1 MSLELL
7 TLILVVSLAVMLM
20 AGQWTAFALG
30 ICGVLVLYLSKGVL
44 GLTALSSVI
53 WNNANS
59 YILIAVPMFLLM
71 GEIILRSGVSAY
83 FYRGVV
89 VLLGRL
95 PGGLL
100 HANIASCAVFA
111 AVSGSSV
118 ATAATVGTVAIP
130 EMLSRGYEPR
140 TVFGSL
146 AAGGTLGILIPP
158 SIIMVLYGALVE
170 ESIAR
175 LFMAGIAARPADGG
189 HLHDLHRRPAAAEAV
204 TMRRRRDAPAGKSP
218 ASEVAACLSRPRPA
232 GRGAGQHLLRHRHAD
247 RGVGAGRRGRHRAGR
262 RATAASPPQ
271 VFGESLMA
279 TVKTTCMVALIII
292 GAQILSTALTYSGV
306 SRTVSEWVMGLGLGK
321 WEFFVA
327 LVVLY
332 LVLGCFVDGISMI
345 YMTLPVLLPVV
356 KAFGFDLIWFG
367 VILTVLIEL
376 GQITP
381 PVGLNLFTIHAISG
395 GAKFSEVAIGLGA
408 LTCVL
413 MLLVILMLCLWPE
426 IALWLPDDDAR
437 LIRSVCEGGRG
448 HGPTQQW

>member
-7 TLILVVSLAVMLM
+7 TLILVASLAVLLT

-30 ICGVLVLYLSKGVL
+30 ICGVLVLYLSKGAI
-44 GLTALSSVI
+44 GLTALSSVV

-71 GEIILRSGVSAY
+71 GEVILRSGVSSY

-89 VLLGRL
+89 VLMGRL

-100 HANIASCAVFA
+100 HANIASCAVFS

-130 EMLSRGYEPR
+130 EMLKRVYEPR
-140 TVFGSL
+140 SVFGSL

-170 ESIAR
+170 ESVAR
-175 LFMAGIAARPADGG
+175 LFMAGVVPGLLMAGIFMMFIAGLLLVKPHYAPSRETSGTS
-189 HLHDLHRRPAAAEAV
+189 RFSEAMHV
-204 TMRRRRDAPAGKSP
+204 FPVLGLLVVVLGSIYSGIATPTE
-218 ASEVAACLSRPRPA
+218 ASA
-232 GRGAGQHLLRHRHAD
+232 
-247 RGVGAGRRGRHRAGR
+247 VGAAGAIVLALGYR
-262 RATAASPPQ
+262 SFTPK
-271 VFGESLMA
+271 VFTESLMA

-292 GAQILSTALTYSGV
+292 CAQILSTALTYSGV

-321 WEFFVA
+321 WAFFLA

-332 LVLGCFVDGISMI
+332 IILGCFVDGISMI

-356 KAFGFDLIWFG
+356 KAFGFDLVWFG

-395 GAKFSEVAIGLGA
+395 GAKFSAVAAGSAPYVG
-408 LTCVL
+408 L
-413 MLLVILMLCLWPE
+413 MLLVILLLCVWPE
-426 IALWLPDDDAR
+426 IALWLPTTM
-437 LIRSVCEGGRG
+437 RG
-448 HGPTQQW
+448 

>member
-1 MSLELL
+1 MNLELL
-7 TLILVVSLAVMLM
+7 TLILVASLAIMLM

-44 GLTALSSVI
+44 GLTALSSVV

-71 GEIILRSGVSAY
+71 GEIILRSGVSGY

-100 HANIASCAVFA
+100 HANIASCAVFS

-130 EMLSRGYEPR
+130 EMLKRGYEPR

-175 LFMAGIAARPADGG
+175 LFMAGVLPGLLMAGIFMIFIAMLLLLKPHYAPSRDAAGG
-189 HLHDLHRRPAAAEAV
+189 RPAAGDVLHVFPVLGLLVVVLGSIYSGIATPTEASALGAAGAIV
-204 TMRRRRDAPAGKSP
+204 LAIGYGSFTRRI
-218 ASEVAACLSRPRPA
+218 
-232 GRGAGQHLLRHRHAD
+232 
-247 RGVGAGRRGRHRAGR
+247 
-262 RATAASPPQ
+262 
-271 VFGESLMA
+271 FGDSLMA

-306 SRTVSEWVMGLGLGK
+306 SRTVSEWIMGMGLSK
-321 WEFFVA
+321 WEFFIA
-327 LVVLY
+327 LVILY
-332 LVLGCFVDGISMI
+332 IVLGCFVDGISMI

-356 KAFGFDLIWFG
+356 KSFGFDLIWFG

-395 GAKFSEVAIGLGA
+395 GAKFTEVAMGSLPYVG
-408 LTCVL
+408 L
-413 MLLVILMLCLWPE
+413 MLLVILLLCFWPD
-426 IALWLPDDDAR
+426 IALWLPTTM
-437 LIRSVCEGGRG
+437 RG
-448 HGPTQQW
+448 

>member
-1 MSLELL
+1 MNLELL
-7 TLILVVSLAVMLM
+7 TLILAISLAVMLM
-20 AGQWTAFALG
+20 TGQWTAFALG

-44 GLTALSSVI
+44 GLTALSSVV

-59 YILIAVPMFLLM
+59 YILVAVPMFLLM
-71 GEIILRSGVSAY
+71 GEIILRSGVSTY

-100 HANIASCAVFA
+100 HANIASCAVFS

-158 SIIMVLYGALVE
+158 SIVLVLYGALVE

-175 LFMAGIAARPADGG
+175 LFMAGVLPGLLMAGTFMIFIAGLLLLKPAYAPPRDAGSG
-189 HLHDLHRRPAAAEAV
+189 KSRVAEAV
-204 TMRRRRDAPAGKSP
+204 HVFPVLGLLVVVLGSIYAGFATPTEASALGAAGAILLAVGYGSFTRRIF
-218 ASEVAACLSRPRPA
+218 
-232 GRGAGQHLLRHRHAD
+232 
-247 RGVGAGRRGRHRAGR
+247 
-262 RATAASPPQ
+262 T
-271 VFGESLMA
+271 ESLMA
-279 TVKTTCMVALIII
+279 TVKTTCMVALIIVC
-292 GAQILSTALTYSGV
+292 AQILSTALTYSGV
-306 SRTVSEWVMGLGLGK
+306 SRAVSEWVMGLGLGK
-321 WEFFVA
+321 WQFFLA
-327 LVVLY
+327 LVALY
-332 LVLGCFVDGISMI
+332 LVLGCFVDGVSMI

-367 VILTVLIEL
+367 VILMVLIEL

-395 GAKFSEVAIGLGA
+395 GAKFSAVAAGSAPYVG
-408 LTCVL
+408 L
-413 MLLVILMLCLWPE
+413 MLLVIFMLCLWPE
-426 IALWLPDDDAR
+426 IALWLPTTM
-437 LIRSVCEGGRG
+437 RG
-448 HGPTQQW
+448 

>member
-1 MSLELL
+1 MNLELL
-7 TLILVVSLAVMLM
+7 VLILVVSLAVMLM

-44 GLTALSSVI
+44 GLTALSSVV

-71 GEIILRSGVSAY
+71 GEIILRSGVSTH

-100 HANIASCAVFA
+100 HANIASCAVFS

-130 EMLSRGYEPR
+130 EMLKRGYEPK

-158 SIIMVLYGALVE
+158 SIVMVLYGALVE

-175 LFMAGIAARPADGG
+175 LFMAGVVPGLLMACIFMVFIAVLLLLKPSYAP
-189 HLHDLHRRPAAAEAV
+189 P
-204 TMRRRRDAPAGKSP
+204 RDADSGRSRVDQALHVFPVLGLLVVVLGSIYSGVATPTEASALGAAGAILLAVGYGKFTR
-218 ASEVAACLSRPRPA
+218 EVF
-232 GRGAGQHLLRHRHAD
+232 
-247 RGVGAGRRGRHRAGR
+247 
-262 RATAASPPQ
+262 T
-271 VFGESLMA
+271 ESLMA

-292 GAQILSTALTYSGV
+292 CAQILSTALTYSGV

-321 WEFFVA
+321 WEFFIA

-332 LVLGCFVDGISMI
+332 LVLGCFVDGVSMI

-356 KAFGFDLIWFG
+356 KAFGFDLVWFG

-395 GAKFSEVAIGLGA
+395 GAKFSEVAAGSAPYVG
-408 LTCVL
+408 L

-426 IALWLPDDDAR
+426 IALWLPTTM
-437 LIRSVCEGGRG
+437 RG
-448 HGPTQQW
+448 

>member
-1 MSLELL
+1 MSIELL
-7 TLILVVSLAVMLM
+7 TLILVASLLVMLL
-20 AGQWTAFALG
+20 AGQWTSFALG

-59 YILIAVPMFLLM
+59 YILIAIPMFLLM
-71 GEIILRSGVSAY
+71 GEIILRSGVSGY

-130 EMLSRGYEPR
+130 EMLSRGYEPK
-140 TVFGSL
+140 TVFGSI

-175 LFMAGIAARPADGG
+175 LFMAGIVPGLLMAITFMIFIAVLLLLKPHYAPPRSAPGDKPRLGEVLHVFPVLGLLMVVLGSIYAGLATPTEASALGAAGAIVLAMGYGRFS
-189 HLHDLHRRPAAAEAV
+189 RRI
-204 TMRRRRDAPAGKSP
+204 
-218 ASEVAACLSRPRPA
+218 
-232 GRGAGQHLLRHRHAD
+232 
-247 RGVGAGRRGRHRAGR
+247 
-262 RATAASPPQ
+262 
-271 VFGESLMA
+271 FGEALMA
-279 TVKTTCMVALIII
+279 TVKTTCMVVLIII

-306 SRTVSEWVMGLGLGK
+306 SRGVSEWVMGLGLGK
-321 WEFFVA
+321 WEFFLA

-332 LVLGCFVDGISMI
+332 VVLGFFVDGISMI

-356 KAFGFDLIWFG
+356 QAFGFDLIWFG
-367 VILTVLIEL
+367 IVLTVLIEL

-381 PVGLNLFTIHAISG
+381 PVGLNLFAIHAISG
-395 GAKFSEVAIGLGA
+395 GRKFSEVAIGSA
-408 LTCVL
+408 PYVFL
-413 MLLVILMLCLWPE
+413 MLLGILALCLWPG
-426 IALWLPDDDAR
+426 IALWLPTTM
-437 LIRSVCEGGRG
+437 RG
-448 HGPTQQW
+448 

>member
-44 GLTALSSVI
+44 GLTALSSVV

-71 GEIILRSGVSAY
+71 GEIILRSGVSTY

-89 VLLGRL
+89 VLMGRL

-100 HANIASCAVFA
+100 HANIASCAVFS

-158 SIIMVLYGALVE
+158 SIVMVLYGALVE

-175 LFMAGIAARPADGG
+175 LFMAGVVPGLLMAGIFMVFIAVLLLLKPSYAPPREAGSG
-189 HLHDLHRRPAAAEAV
+189 KSRVAEAV
-204 TMRRRRDAPAGKSP
+204 HVFPVLGLLVVVLGSIYSGMATPTEASALGAAGAIVLAVSYHTFTRK
-218 ASEVAACLSRPRPA
+218 
-232 GRGAGQHLLRHRHAD
+232 
-247 RGVGAGRRGRHRAGR
+247 
-262 RATAASPPQ
+262 
-271 VFGESLMA
+271 VFAESLMA

-292 GAQILSTALTYSGV
+292 CAQILSTALTYSGV

-321 WEFFVA
+321 WEFFLA

-332 LVLGCFVDGISMI
+332 LVLGCFVDGVSMI

-395 GAKFSEVAIGLGA
+395 GAKFSTVAAGSAPYVG
-408 LTCVL
+408 L

-426 IALWLPDDDAR
+426 IALWLPTTM
-437 LIRSVCEGGRG
+437 RG
-448 HGPTQQW
+448 

>member
-30 ICGVLVLYLSKGVL
+30 ICGVLVLYLSKGLL
-44 GLTALSSVI
+44 GLTALSSVV

-71 GEIILRSGVSAY
+71 GEIILRSGVSSY

-89 VLLGRL
+89 VLMGRL

-100 HANIASCAVFA
+100 HANIASCAVFS

-158 SIIMVLYGALVE
+158 SIVMVLYGALVE

-175 LFMAGIAARPADGG
+175 LFMAGVVPGLLMAGIFMVFIAVLLLLKPSYAPPREAGSG
-189 HLHDLHRRPAAAEAV
+189 KSRVAEAAHV
-204 TMRRRRDAPAGKSP
+204 FPVLGLLVVVLGSIYSGIATPTEASALGAAGAIVLAVGYGSFTRR
-218 ASEVAACLSRPRPA
+218 
-232 GRGAGQHLLRHRHAD
+232 
-247 RGVGAGRRGRHRAGR
+247 
-262 RATAASPPQ
+262 
-271 VFGESLMA
+271 VFTESLMA

-292 GAQILSTALTYSGV
+292 CAQILSTALTYSGV
-306 SRTVSEWVMGLGLGK
+306 SRTVSEWVLGLGLGK
-321 WEFFVA
+321 WQFFVA

-332 LVLGCFVDGISMI
+332 LVLGCFVDGVSMI

-395 GAKFSEVAIGLGA
+395 GAKFSEVAAGSA
-408 LTCVL
+408 PYVAL

-426 IALWLPDDDAR
+426 IALWLPTTM
-437 LIRSVCEGGRG
+437 RG
-448 HGPTQQW
+448 

>member
-7 TLILVVSLAVMLM
+7 TLILVISLAVMLM

-44 GLTALSSVI
+44 GLTALSSVV

-71 GEIILRSGVSAY
+71 GEIILRSGVSSY

-89 VLLGRL
+89 VLMGRL

-100 HANIASCAVFA
+100 HANIASCAVFS

-130 EMLSRGYEPR
+130 EMLSRGYEPK

-158 SIIMVLYGALVE
+158 SIVMVLYGALVE

-175 LFMAGIAARPADGG
+175 LFMAGVVPGLLMAGIFMVFIAILLLVKPSYAPPREAGSG
-189 HLHDLHRRPAAAEAV
+189 KSRVAEAV
-204 TMRRRRDAPAGKSP
+204 HVFPVLGLLVVVLGSIYSGIATPTEASALGAAGAILLALGYRSFTRR
-218 ASEVAACLSRPRPA
+218 
-232 GRGAGQHLLRHRHAD
+232 
-247 RGVGAGRRGRHRAGR
+247 
-262 RATAASPPQ
+262 
-271 VFGESLMA
+271 VFTESLMA

-292 GAQILSTALTYSGV
+292 CAQILSTALTYSGV

-321 WEFFVA
+321 WQFFVA

-332 LVLGCFVDGISMI
+332 LVLGCFVDGVSMI

-395 GAKFSEVAIGLGA
+395 GAKFSEVAAGSA
-408 LTCVL
+408 PYVAL

-426 IALWLPDDDAR
+426 IALWLPATM
-437 LIRSVCEGGRG
+437 RG
-448 HGPTQQW
+448 

>member
-1 MSLELL
+1 MNLELL
-7 TLILVVSLAVMLM
+7 TLILVASLAIMLM

-44 GLTALSSVI
+44 GLTALSSVV

-71 GEIILRSGVSAY
+71 GEIILRSGVSGY

-100 HANIASCAVFA
+100 HANIASCAVFS

-130 EMLSRGYEPR
+130 EMLKRGYEPR

-175 LFMAGIAARPADGG
+175 LFMAGVLPGLLMAGIFMIFIAILLLLKPHYAPSRNAAGG
-189 HLHDLHRRPAAAEAV
+189 RPAAGDVLHTFPVLGLLVVVLGSIYSGIATPTEASALGAAGAIV
-204 TMRRRRDAPAGKSP
+204 LAIGYGSFTRRIFSD
-218 ASEVAACLSRPRPA
+218 
-232 GRGAGQHLLRHRHAD
+232 
-247 RGVGAGRRGRHRAGR
+247 
-262 RATAASPPQ
+262 
-271 VFGESLMA
+271 SLMA

-306 SRTVSEWVMGLGLGK
+306 SRTVSEWIMGMGLSK
-321 WEFFVA
+321 WEFFIA
-327 LVVLY
+327 LVILY
-332 LVLGCFVDGISMI
+332 IVLGCFVDGISMI

-395 GAKFSEVAIGLGA
+395 GAKFTEVAMGSLPYVG
-408 LTCVL
+408 L
-413 MLLVILMLCLWPE
+413 MLLVILLLCFWPD
-426 IALWLPDDDAR
+426 IALWLPTTM
-437 LIRSVCEGGRG
+437 RG
-448 HGPTQQW
+448 

>member
-7 TLILVVSLAVMLM
+7 TLVLVVALTLMLL

-30 ICGVLVLYLSKGVL
+30 ASGMLVLFLSKGLL
-44 GLTALSSVI
+44 GLQSLSSVV

-71 GEIILRSGVSAY
+71 GELILKSGVSTY

-100 HANIASCAVFA
+100 HANIFSCAIFS

-130 EMLSRGYEPR
+130 EMLKRGYEPR
-140 TVFGSL
+140 VVFGSL

-158 SIIMVLYGALVE
+158 SIVMVLYGALVE

-175 LFMAGIAARPADGG
+175 LFMAGVLPGLLMAGIFMIYIAIHLLIVPRLAPSRERDAAMAPRAADMAHIVPVLGLLVVVLG
-189 HLHDLHRRPAAAEAV
+189 SIYVGVATPTEAAALGAAGAAV
-204 TMRRRRDAPAGKSP
+204 LAWAYGG
-218 ASEVAACLSRPRPA
+218 LS
-232 GRGAGQHLLRHRHAD
+232 
-247 RGVGAGRRGRHRAGR
+247 
-262 RATAASPPQ
+262 TK
-271 VFGESLMA
+271 VFNESLMA
-279 TVKTTCMVALIII
+279 TVKTTCMVTLIII

-306 SRTVSEWVMGLGLGK
+306 SRAVSEWILAFGLSK
-321 WEFFVA
+321 WVFFLA

-332 LVLGCFVDGISMI
+332 LILGCFVDGISMI
-345 YMTLPVLLPVV
+345 YMTLPVLLPIIKV
-356 KAFGFDLIWFG
+356 FQFDLIWFG
-367 VILTVLIEL
+367 VVLTILIEL

-395 GAKFSEVAIGLGA
+395 GRSFSDVVIGSFPY
-408 LTCVL
+408 VFL
-413 MLLVILMLCLWPE
+413 MLLVILLLCVWPQL
-426 IALWLPDDDAR
+426 ALWLPT
-437 LIRSVCEGGRG
+437 SMRG
-448 HGPTQQW
+448 

>member
-1 MSLELL
+1 MNLELL
-7 TLILVVSLAVMLM
+7 TLILAVSLAVMLM
-20 AGQWTAFALG
+20 TGQWTAFALG
-30 ICGVLVLYLSKGVL
+30 ICGVLVLYLSKGLL
-44 GLTALSSVI
+44 GLTALSSVV
-53 WNNANS
+53 WNNANN
-59 YILIAVPMFLLM
+59 YILVAVPMFLLM
-71 GEIILRSGVSAY
+71 GEIILRSGVSSY

-89 VLLGRL
+89 VLMGRL

-100 HANIASCAVFA
+100 HANIASCAVFS

-158 SIIMVLYGALVE
+158 SIVMVLYGALVE

-175 LFMAGIAARPADGG
+175 LFMAGVVPGLLMAGIFMVFIAVLLLLKPSYAPPRDAGSG
-189 HLHDLHRRPAAAEAV
+189 KSRVAEAV
-204 TMRRRRDAPAGKSP
+204 HVFPVLGLLVVVLGSIYSGIATPTEASALGAAG
-218 ASEVAACLSRPRPA
+218 AIVLA
-232 GRGAGQHLLRHRHAD
+232 
-247 RGVGAGRRGRHRAGR
+247 VGYGSFTRN
-262 RATAASPPQ
+262 
-271 VFGESLMA
+271 VFTESLMA

-292 GAQILSTALTYSGV
+292 CAQVLSTALTYSGV

-321 WEFFVA
+321 WQFFVA

-332 LVLGCFVDGISMI
+332 LVLGCFVDGVSMI

-395 GAKFSEVAIGLGA
+395 GAKFSEVAAGSA
-408 LTCVL
+408 PYVAL
-413 MLLVILMLCLWPE
+413 MLLVVLMLCLWPE
-426 IALWLPDDDAR
+426 IALWLPTTM
-437 LIRSVCEGGRG
+437 RG
-448 HGPTQQW
+448 

>member
-1 MSLELL
+1 MNLELL

-71 GEIILRSGVSAY
+71 GEIILRSGVSSY

-100 HANIASCAVFA
+100 HANIASCAVFS

-158 SIIMVLYGALVE
+158 SIVMVLYGALVE

-175 LFMAGIAARPADGG
+175 LFMAGVVPGLLMAGVFMAFIAALLLLKPSYAPPR
-189 HLHDLHRRPAAAEAV
+189 AAVKTHKIAEAV
-204 TMRRRRDAPAGKSP
+204 HVFPVLGLLVVVLGSIYSGIATPTEASALGAAGAIVLALGYRSFTRR
-218 ASEVAACLSRPRPA
+218 VL
-232 GRGAGQHLLRHRHAD
+232 
-247 RGVGAGRRGRHRAGR
+247 
-262 RATAASPPQ
+262 T
-271 VFGESLMA
+271 ESLMA

-292 GAQILSTALTYSGV
+292 CAQILSTALTYSGV

-321 WEFFVA
+321 WQFFAA

-332 LVLGCFVDGISMI
+332 LVLGCFVDGVSMI

-356 KAFGFDLIWFG
+356 KAFGFDLVWFG

-395 GAKFSEVAIGLGA
+395 GAKFSEVAAGSA
-408 LTCVL
+408 PYVAL
-413 MLLVILMLCLWPE
+413 MLLVILALCLWPE
-426 IALWLPDDDAR
+426 IALWLPTTM
-437 LIRSVCEGGRG
+437 RG
-448 HGPTQQW
+448 

>member
-1 MSLELL
+1 MNLELL

-20 AGQWTAFALG
+20 VGQWTAFALG
-30 ICGVLVLYLSKGVL
+30 ICGVLVLYLSKGTI
-44 GLTALSSVI
+44 GLTALSSVV

-71 GEIILRSGVSAY
+71 GEIILRSGVSGY

-89 VLLGRL
+89 VMLGRL

-100 HANIASCAVFA
+100 HANIASCAVFS

-130 EMLSRGYEPR
+130 EMLKRGYEPR

-175 LFMAGIAARPADGG
+175 LFMAGVIPGLLMAGIFMIFIAILLLLKPHYAPSRDAAAQPAARDV
-189 HLHDLHRRPAAAEAV
+189 LHVFPVLGLLVVVLGSIYSGIATPTEASALGAAGAIVLAIGYGSFTRRI
-204 TMRRRRDAPAGKSP
+204 
-218 ASEVAACLSRPRPA
+218 
-232 GRGAGQHLLRHRHAD
+232 
-247 RGVGAGRRGRHRAGR
+247 
-262 RATAASPPQ
+262 
-271 VFGESLMA
+271 FNESLMA

-306 SRTVSEWVMGLGLGK
+306 SRTVSEWIMGLGLSK
-321 WEFFVA
+321 WEFFLA
-327 LVVLY
+327 LVILY
-332 LVLGCFVDGISMI
+332 IVLGCFVDGISMI

-395 GAKFSEVAIGLGA
+395 GAKFTEVAMGSLPYVG
-408 LTCVL
+408 L
-413 MLLVILMLCLWPE
+413 MLLVILLLCFWPE
-426 IALWLPDDDAR
+426 IALWLPTTM
-437 LIRSVCEGGRG
+437 RG
-448 HGPTQQW
+448 

>member
-7 TLILVVSLAVMLM
+7 TLILVVSLAVMLT

-30 ICGVLVLYLSKGVL
+30 TCGMLVLYLSKGML
-44 GLTALSSVI
+44 GLTALSSVV

-71 GEIILRSGVSAY
+71 GEIILRSGVSGY

-89 VLLGRL
+89 VLMGRL

-100 HANIASCAVFA
+100 HANIASCAVFS

-140 TVFGSL
+140 AVFGSL

-158 SIIMVLYGALVE
+158 SIVMVLYGALVE

-175 LFMAGIAARPADGG
+175 LFMAGVLPGLLMAAIFMVFIAILLLLKPRYAPPRSAMSGG
-189 HLHDLHRRPAAAEAV
+189 FQAGEAVHVFPVLGLLVLVLGSIYTGIATPTEASAVGAAGAIVLALGYRGFSRRVFAEA
-204 TMRRRRDAPAGKSP
+204 
-218 ASEVAACLSRPRPA
+218 
-232 GRGAGQHLLRHRHAD
+232 
-247 RGVGAGRRGRHRAGR
+247 
-262 RATAASPPQ
+262 
-271 VFGESLMA
+271 LMA

-292 GAQILSTALTYSGV
+292 CAQILSTALTYSGV
-306 SRTVSEWVMGLGLGK
+306 SRAVSEWVLGMGLGK
-321 WEFFVA
+321 WQFFLA

-332 LVLGCFVDGISMI
+332 IVLGCFVDGVSMI

-395 GAKFSEVAIGLGA
+395 GARFSEVAIGSAPYVG
-408 LTCVL
+408 L
-413 MLLVILMLCLWPE
+413 MLLVILLLCIWPE
-426 IALWLPDDDAR
+426 IALWLPTTM
-437 LIRSVCEGGRG
+437 RG
-448 HGPTQQW
+448 